1 MPYLDMCVYTHAH
14 IHVYACLCV
23 CVCICTHDIFLLIME
38 EKLVFW
44 DLLTQMK
51 HDFSAALGYKVI
63 SIAKALPRGEDSELL
78 KVCL

>member
-1 MPYLDMCVYTHAH
+1 
-14 IHVYACLCV
+14 
-23 CVCICTHDIFLLIME
+23 ME